1 MQAGDAARTM
11 ARLNTGSGQAGLPED
26 DVAKYRT
33 WVARER
39 DIERDWWVVDAS
51 GQTLGRLAS
60 RIAPVL
66 RGKHKPSF
74 TPNADVGDYVI
85 VINCEKVAVTGN
97 KLDQKIYY
105 RHSGY
110 NGGLKSISLRNQLQ
124 RFPERVIESAVRGML
139 PKNALGRRV
148 FKKLR
153 VYAGGEHPHGSQN
166 PQPLALQEI

>member
-1 MQAGDAARTM
+1 M
-11 ARLNTGSGQAGLPED
+11 P
-26 DVAKYRT
+26 KYRT

-74 TPNADVGDYVI
+74 TPNADVGDFVI
-85 VINCEKVAVTGN
+85 VINCDKVAVTGK
-97 KLDQKIYY
+97 KLDQKLYY

-110 NGGLKSISLRNQLQ
+110 NGGLKSISLRRQLE

-139 PKNALGRRV
+139 PKNALGRRTM
-148 FKKLR
+148 KKLR
-153 VYAGGEHPHGSQN
+153 VYAGETHPHGSQR
-166 PQPLALQEI
+166 PRPLAIQETS

>member
-1 MQAGDAARTM
+1 
-11 ARLNTGSGQAGLPED
+11 
-26 DVAKYRT
+26 VAKYKT
-33 WVARER
+33 WVPRGR
-39 DIERDWWVVDAS
+39 DVDRDWWLVDAS
-51 GQTLGRLAS
+51 GQTLGRLAA

-74 TPNADVGDYVI
+74 TPNTDMGDYVI

-97 KLDQKIYY
+97 KLDQKLYY

-110 NGGLKSISLRNQLQ
+110 NGGLKSISLRHQLE

-139 PKNALGRRV
+139 PKNALGRQT

-153 VYAGGEHPHGSQN
+153 VYVGEAHPHEAQK
-166 PQPLALQEI
+166 PRPLPAQER